1 MAMSQFPCLFQDY
14 ELDGVDWTKVE
25 FEDNQECLDLFEK
38 VFLGFTF
45 VSYVLPCSHKLFG
58 TFSKIS
64 FDLNFSVYLL
74 ILRE

>member
-45 VSYVLPCSHKLFG
+45 VSFMCYLVVTSCSEHFQKF
-58 TFSKIS
+58 
-64 FDLNFSVYLL
+64 LL
-74 ILRE
+74 I